1 VNLDDFNVIISFSI
15 LKDILKE
22 VGNCPECN
30 CGVTVTSDEAKRR
43 GFAHNVEIKCA
54 SCQYSYSTYTSGT
67 VDRNTNM
74 TKAST
79 KGRKTFDINLRMIV
93 AFREIG
99 RGHEPLISFSR
110 IANLSCMHVNAFQN
124 NNELIQAAYKSAA
137 TDSMKFAGSVI
148 RENAEEKSLTGE
160 KLVQVSLDG
169 TWQKRGHSSLNG
181 AVTAIS
187 NGRCIDVD
195 VLSKYCRGC
204 QIWNRKKHHPKYE
217 SWKANHKCSLNHEK
231 SSGAMEGVGA
241 LNIFNRSFDSHK
253 LIYKYYLGDGDSSS
267 FSDVVASK
275 LWGNT

>member
-1 VNLDDFNVIISFSI
+1 MEIKVHRRCPVAVLVLLVLVLLQRNHVVLRNLVNLDDFNVIISFSI

-110 IANLSCMHVNAFQN
+110 IANLSCMHVNAFQK
-124 NNELIQAAYKSAA
+124 Q
-137 TDSMKFAGSVI
+137 
-148 RENAEEKSLTGE
+148 
-160 KLVQVSLDG
+160 
-169 TWQKRGHSSLNG
+169 
-181 AVTAIS
+181 
-187 NGRCIDVD
+187 
-195 VLSKYCRGC
+195 
-204 QIWNRKKHHPKYE
+204 
-217 SWKANHKCSLNHEK
+217 
-231 SSGAMEGVGA
+231 
-241 LNIFNRSFDSHK
+241 
-253 LIYKYYLGDGDSSS
+253 
-267 FSDVVASK
+267 
-275 LWGNT
+275 

>member
-1 VNLDDFNVIISFSI
+1 MGNNKNHTRKRKRKFCGNQSSSSLSGGGAGAAGVSVTAKKSCSAKKLSEFNIDTEPVLDDFNVIINFSI

-43 GFAHNVEIKCA
+43 GFVHNVEIKCA

-110 IANLSCMHVNAFQN
+110 IANLSCRHVNAFQN

-169 TWQKRGHSSLNG
+169 TWQKETWPL
-181 AVTAIS
+181 
-187 NGRCIDVD
+187 
-195 VLSKYCRGC
+195 L
-204 QIWNRKKHHPKYE
+204 PK
-217 SWKANHKCSLNHEK
+217 WC
-231 SSGAMEGVGA
+231 
-241 LNIFNRSFDSHK
+241 
-253 LIYKYYLGDGDSSS
+253 
-267 FSDVVASK
+267 
-275 LWGNT
+275 GNCNQ